1 MNIGKYAITRAELL
15 LYSMICAVAFFLLWC
30 WLGFWASYQSSTS
43 EIVRLQPVMA
53 RLAGAEA
60 SAVTL
65 QASNAELKQ
74 QLKLLV
80 LPDEGDANAA
90 AASLQQKVRSA
101 MSEQGMSIVGSQI
114 LAPVEGEG
122 FQELS
127 LSMNL
132 TGPIASVEASLEV
145 LALMEPKV
153 IVTSTQL
160 SPARSRPG
168 EQNIN
173 LRLNLVALRWKL

>member
-15 LYSMICAVAFFLLWC
+15 LAAIVCLIAIFLVWW
-30 WLGFWASYQSSTS
+30 WLSFWGSYQNSTS
-43 EIVRLQPVMA
+43 EIVRLQPVMS

-60 SAVTL
+60 SAEKL
-65 QASNAELKQ
+65 QASNEELKR
-74 QLKLLV
+74 QLKVLV

-122 FQELS
+122 YQELS

-132 TGPIASVEASLEV
+132 TGPIASIESALEV
-145 LALMEPKV
+145 LTLMEPKV

-173 LRLNLVALRWKL
+173 LRLNLVALRRKL